1 MVEGRWNIPC
11 KTSTV
16 LRQMESRTS
25 GGKDGFPVFHNALQ
39 VVLGLV
45 ERYFQEKT
53 VKGLA
58 ISKSLYTFASL
69 NDIKSVL
76 ALRHEVISRRF
87 GVGVLVRGEHRNE
100 PPLFCY

>member
-1 MVEGRWNIPC
+1 MVKGRWDIPC

-25 GGKDGFPVFHNALQ
+25 GGKDGFPVLHDTLQ

-45 ERYFQEKT
+45 ERKILQKV
-53 VKGLA
+53 VKGIA

-76 ALRHEVISRRF
+76 ALRHEDISWRF
-87 GVGVLVRGEHRNE
+87 GVGIFVRGV
-100 PPLFCY
+100 C

>member
-1 MVEGRWNIPC
+1 MVKGRWDIPC

-25 GGKDGFPVFHNALQ
+25 GGKDGFPVLHDPLQ
-39 VVLGLV
+39 VILGLV
-45 ERYFQEKT
+45 ERKILQKV
-53 VKGLA
+53 VKGIA

-76 ALRHEVISRRF
+76 ALRHEDISWRF
-87 GVGVLVRGEHRNE
+87 GVGVFVRGVH
-100 PPLFCY
+100 